1 MLSLYVGDK
10 EVVMNTKRIWI
21 ISLIL
26 GLAVAGF
33 VYISLF
39 AKENSSTPASTPVS
53 QENQQENEQKSAEEI
68 EKEKQAE
75 KEKALQ
81 REITNPIVDVNTGKR
96 AISIRVNLEAG
107 VSGYVAPNSMVDV
120 IAYETTKD
128 DATKKEFKSAVLVL
142 ENVKVLTSGQSS
154 DTKETALKY
163 ETVTLEVTAE
173 EGIMLSLASKDK
185 DGFYLMLRNP
195 EDTETGKAGIK
206 QTREVIKEDTKEE
219 K

>member
-1 MLSLYVGDK
+1 
-10 EVVMNTKRIWI
+10 MNTKKIWL

-26 GLAVAGF
+26 GLLVAGV
-33 VYISLF
+33 VYVAIL
-39 AKENSSTPASTPVS
+39 AKENASTPASSQVS
-53 QENQQENEQKSAEEI
+53 EESNGGKNQKSAEEI

-75 KEKALQ
+75 KEKLLE
-81 REITNPIVDVNTGKR
+81 REFSNPMVDVSTGKR

-128 DATKKEFKSAVLVL
+128 DATKKEYKSAVLVL

-154 DTKETALKY
+154 DNKESALKY
-163 ETVTLEVTAE
+163 ETVTLEVTVDQ
-173 EGIMLSLASKDK
+173 GVMLGLASKDK
-185 DGFYLMLRNP
+185 DGFYLMLRNT

-206 QTREVIKEDTKEE
+206 QTREVIKDDPKEE